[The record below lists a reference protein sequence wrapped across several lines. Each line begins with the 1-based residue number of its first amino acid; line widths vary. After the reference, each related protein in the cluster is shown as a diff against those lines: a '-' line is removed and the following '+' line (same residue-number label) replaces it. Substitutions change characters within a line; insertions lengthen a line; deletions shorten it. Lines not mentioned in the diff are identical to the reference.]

1 MPGREHDTRHQ
12 RINPCRHQRQH
23 RTFGGGEARG
33 VEPQGLEVSKYEI
46 SGAGPAA
53 LGPVTLTKGQSAEHT
68 FSPVA
73 PGQWTITA
81 KAFATSNSIDY
92 VVGESSQTIAVTPG
106 QTANAAIT
114 ITEKTGEGTIT
125 FNILDSD
132 HVLQSL
138 TATVATDLEM
148 SSPPAEIKL
157 KYDNDSKMWAG
168 STSLEKGFYAVK
180 IANEDNTVFT
190 MDSVRIYAGITT
202 VYSAKYNGEIL
213 DVTITDQIVPTPDL
227 SLTVTPSES
236 VASNGKIEAV
246 ASVSNLDNLTYAW
259 YVNGAKVQ
267 GDANKLVYSLDGK
280 GFSGDQVLQVTVFVT
295 QDSVIWSESRELAV
309 TEAVT
314 LPDDSEISITTNE
327 LKYGEESG
335 LTYSGEFA
343 EGVELKWSVNNEAI
357 EGDIYTPN
365 TIGKNV
371 SIILTATLD
380 GVSKDYAST
389 VAINPVVNVLTTS
402 SQVPVNAIIDVVAD
416 VKAPE
421 GYVLTIT
428 ANDQEVTYQ
437 NDKVTLENISAGD
450 VSLGWKL
457 TFNGDEWTGTS
468 GYSVVINESEAS
480 DAPTGNADVGGQSDE
495 EKRTFINNLLNDLRS
510 LAEHEPKYETTGGDV
525 NLTSTLKVTGSG
537 YELYGF
543 KASGDTN
550 TFWGTIDAD
559 DADLTVRDDSGNVF
573 TISKEGSTYKLNGII
588 LEIAPPVPE
597 VNTDG
602 SFMGSATEKYQY
614 VMAIFA
620 EVMNSGNLDSLAPN
634 PDGEGWLMEGYK
646 TANYM
651 VWGVAVVDD
660 SGNPTSLEVIVQNN
674 DSEVFEVRMENGIFY
689 LNDVECKKQEEVPLE
704 PPVEPTESI
713 GDNPT
718 TPAEDTMYDDIYTA
732 QNIAFGSSIPLE
744 ALLMNCDMGSLSSH
758 SGNFKF
764 TLGYQDGMTVASG
777 FEVVKDIP
785 VTFTSGTQ
793 DNPEFHSEEIILK
806 AGSFSSS
813 MSDESDVV
821 FSRYETDENGEQI
834 LRTYAWDA
842 DAMNYIIY
850 SVDEDGNR
858 TEIVVSGDES
868 QDEFF
873 RLREIGVFAYQ
884 VLMCYG
890 NDEMY
895 NASSVKSQWQSSGS
909 AKIPLHLTS
918 TGEGYVYLYSIDMK
932 SAVTTGVPLV
942 DLLVSLQDYH
952 IVTEEGTPL
961 KSISTPGFR
970 CTSVYDENANEV
982 KMMRGPI
989 TIDGKEYYYDLS
1001 ATIGPEGS
1009 VYKGGFRYDNQW
1021 YSVPDGM

>member
-1 MPGREHDTRHQ
+1 M
-12 RINPCRHQRQH
+12 
-23 RTFGGGEARG
+23 
-33 VEPQGLEVSKYEI
+33 
-46 SGAGPAA
+46 
-53 LGPVTLTKGQSAEHT
+53 TLTKGQSAEHT

-81 KAFATSNSIDY
+81 KALATSNSIDY
-92 VVGESSQTIAVTPG
+92 VVGESSQTITLTPG

-132 HVLQSL
+132 HVLKSL

-148 SSPPAEIKL
+148 SSPTAEIEL

-246 ASVSNLDNLTYAW
+246 ASVSNLENPTYAW
-259 YVNGAKVQ
+259 YVNGAKVE
-267 GDANKLVYSLDGK
+267 GDANKLVYILDGK
-280 GFSGDQVLQVTVFVT
+280 GFSGGKVLQVTVFVT
-295 QDSVIWSESRELAV
+295 QDSVIWSESRELTV

-314 LPDDSEISITTNE
+314 LPDDGEISITTNE
-327 LKYGEESG
+327 MTYGEESG

-343 EGVELKWSVNNEAI
+343 EGVELKWSVNGEAI
-357 EGDIYTPN
+357 EGDSYTPN

-371 SIILTATLD
+371 PIILTATLD
-380 GVSKDYAST
+380 GVSKEYAST
-389 VAINPVVNVLTTS
+389 VAISPVVKVSTTA

-428 ANDQEVTYQ
+428 ANDQDVTYQ
-437 NDKVTLENISAGD
+437 NGKAALENISAGD
-450 VSLGWKL
+450 VPLGWKL
-457 TFNGDEWTGTS
+457 TFNRDEWTGTS
-468 GYSVVINESEAS
+468 GYSVGIIESEAS
-480 DAPTGNADVGGQSDE
+480 DAPTGNADVGGQTDE
-495 EKRTFINNLLNDLRS
+495 EERTFINNLLNDLRS

-525 NLTSTLKVTGSG
+525 SLTSTLKDTGSG

-543 KASGDTN
+543 KASDNTN
-550 TFWGTIDAD
+550 TFWGNIDAE

-597 VNTDG
+597 VNTDE
-602 SFMGSATEKYQY
+602 SFKGSATEKYRY

-660 SGNPTSLEVIVQNN
+660 SGNPTSLEVIVQNT
-674 DSEVFEVRMENGIFY
+674 DSKVFEVRMENGIFY
-689 LNDVECKKQEEVPLE
+689 LNGVECKEQEEGPLE

-718 TPAEDTMYDDIYTA
+718 TEATGNVYDEFYTV
-732 QNIAFGSSIPLE
+732 QTIAFGSSIPME
-744 ALLMNCDMGSLSSH
+744 AVMMNCDMGSLAGSND
-758 SGNFKF
+758 GNFNF
-764 TLGYQDGMTVASG
+764 TVDTQYGITVATG
-777 FEVVKDIP
+777 FEVIKDIP
-785 VTFTSGTQ
+785 VTFTSETQ
-793 DNPEFHSEEIILK
+793 DDPYSDPELYSEEIILK

-813 MSDESDVV
+813 MSSESDVV

-834 LRTYAWDA
+834 LKTYAW

-858 TEIVVSGDES
+858 TEIVVSGEES
-868 QDEFF
+868 SDEFF
-873 RLREIGVFAYQ
+873 RLQRIGEFAYQ
-884 VLMCYG
+884 VLMSYG
-890 NDEMY
+890 YDEMY
-895 NASSVKSQWQSSGS
+895 NSPEIKSQWRSTESNR
-909 AKIPLHLTS
+909 IPLELS
-918 TGEGYVYLYSIDMK
+918 MTGEGYVYLYAIDMK
-932 SAVTTGVPLV
+932 SSVTTGIPAM
-942 DLLVSLQDYH
+942 DLLVSLQNYPIELYDY
-952 IVTEEGTPL
+952 EPGTVI

-970 CTSVYDENANEV
+970 CTSIYDENANEV
-982 KMMRGPI
+982 EMLLKGPI
-989 TIDGKEYYYDLS
+989 TIDGEEYYYDLS
-1001 ATIGPEGS
+1001 ATIGPEGF
-1009 VYKGGFRYDNQW
+1009 VFEGGIRYGSQW
-1021 YSVPDGM
+1021 YSMPDGM